1 MSERTTGDTLR
12 VAVAG
17 VSGRMGHVAH
27 AAINAAPDL
36 TFAGGFA
43 RHENTEEHTYADLAH
58 LLRVER
64 PDVLVDLTLHPFSVN
79 VAMACISHNVRPVI
93 GVSGWSSEEIAS
105 LDAVARTH
113 EIGAMHVPNFAL
125 GAVLMMRF
133 AEQAARFFPTAEII
147 ELHHDGKLDAPSA
160 TSRATAARID
170 AVTHR
175 MPPIHSVRLRGLVAH
190 QEVLFGGDGEVLT
203 IRHDSLSR
211 DSFAA
216 GMVLAIR
223 RVMHLHGVEV
233 GLDAALESFL
243 A

>member
-17 VSGRMGHVAH
+17 VNGRMGHVAR
-27 AAINAAPDL
+27 AAVSAAPDL

-43 RHENTEEHTYADLAH
+43 RHENAEEHIYTDLAH

-64 PDVLVDLTLHPFSVN
+64 PDVLVDFTLHPFSVN
-79 VAMACISHNVRPVI
+79 VAMECVSHTVRPVI
-93 GVSGWSSEEIAS
+93 GVSGWSSEDIAS
-105 LDAVARTH
+105 LDAAARTH
-113 EIGAMHVPNFAL
+113 DIGAMHVPNFAL

-147 ELHHDGKLDAPSA
+147 ELHHDGKLDAPSG

-216 GMVLAIR
+216 GIVMAIH
-223 RVMHLHGVEV
+223 RVMHLHGVEI
-233 GLDAALESFL
+233 GLDAALERYL